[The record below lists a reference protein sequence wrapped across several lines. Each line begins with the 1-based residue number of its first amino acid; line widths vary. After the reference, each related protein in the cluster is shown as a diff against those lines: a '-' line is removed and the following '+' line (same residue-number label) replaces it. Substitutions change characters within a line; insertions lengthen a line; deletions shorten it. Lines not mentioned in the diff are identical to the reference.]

1 MSERSLKDCLDSL
14 PKSIVEQIESV
25 SAKMKLDEKQKEKL
39 IEEVVKEYFKSMYE
53 PGEAIGIIAAQSIS
67 EPATQMCCDYNER
80 IIVKYPEGIR
90 AVKIGEF
97 VNNVFD
103 EFGFEKEGNYEICD
117 LPNNTAFFVLSLDQN
132 EKIQWKRIKACVRI
146 KSPERLMKIKTK
158 SGRQIIATDAHS
170 FVIRKD
176 NKIIP
181 IRGDELKVGDR
192 IPVIKYLPEN
202 CLESIDLY
210 DFVESNRENSMPIAL
225 DKSFGWFIGAYL
237 SEGSCSNSQVSIHN
251 IDEDFLFNA
260 RNFASSLGI
269 NFKER
274 RYNSPFGESHTLSIN
289 SSVFH
294 KFIVNTCNKGS
305 YNKRVPEF
313 AYSAREE
320 FVSSLLRGY
329 FDGDG
334 NVSVSRRMIRV
345 SSNSEE
351 LIDGIKLL
359 LTRFGIFAYK
369 NKDKKQFSLMIPYKY
384 APIFLEK
391 IGSDIKEKRER
402 LEKLAKL
409 AEGYWTNKSQDF
421 NDMICGFG
429 DIFYTIAKKLKYPT
443 RYVNNFTKRQKIGRT
458 TLYRYIKLF
467 EKLAKDRNV
476 DISKELEILKRMANS
491 DVVWDEIV
499 DISYVKPSS
508 EYVYDI
514 SVDGLETFT
523 TFDGIVTHNTMRT
536 YHFAASAGIQV
547 TLGLPRLIEI
557 FDARKEPTTPMMT
570 IYLKPAYN
578 TKEKAE
584 EFAKKIKEKRVKYYA
599 TELSVDLT
607 NKKIKIV
614 FGKAKKADME
624 EIVARLEKN
633 LKDFNVKPAQNSILL
648 EAKKDISIKEL
659 ERMKRKILAIYVSG
673 VEGVKNSVVVK
684 EGDHWIVKTLGSNLQ
699 KIFQMD
705 EVDAT
710 KTYSNNIHEVAEV
723 LGIEA
728 ARNVLINEIN
738 NTLKQQG
745 LHVDERHIT
754 VVVDIMCFTGEV
766 RPIGRYGVAGS
777 QSSVLARAG
786 FEETIKHLVKA
797 SVRNEVDD
805 FEGIFDNVM
814 INQQIPAGTGMF
826 ELIAKM
832 GEEE

>member
-1 MSERSLKDCLDSL
+1 
-14 PKSIVEQIESV
+14 
-25 SAKMKLDEKQKEKL
+25 
-39 IEEVVKEYFKSMYE
+39 
-53 PGEAIGIIAAQSIS
+53 
-67 EPATQMCCDYNER
+67 
-80 IIVKYPEGIR
+80 
-90 AVKIGEF
+90 
-97 VNNVFD
+97 
-103 EFGFEKEGNYEICD
+103 
-117 LPNNTAFFVLSLDQN
+117 
-132 EKIQWKRIKACVRI
+132 
-146 KSPERLMKIKTK
+146 
-158 SGRQIIATDAHS
+158 
-170 FVIRKD
+170 
-176 NKIIP
+176 
-181 IRGDELKVGDR
+181 
-192 IPVIKYLPEN
+192 
-202 CLESIDLY
+202 
-210 DFVESNRENSMPIAL
+210 
-225 DKSFGWFIGAYL
+225 
-237 SEGSCSNSQVSIHN
+237 
-251 IDEDFLFNA
+251 
-260 RNFASSLGI
+260 
-269 NFKER
+269 
-274 RYNSPFGESHTLSIN
+274 
-289 SSVFH
+289 
-294 KFIVNTCNKGS
+294 
-305 YNKRVPEF
+305 
-313 AYSAREE
+313 
-320 FVSSLLRGY
+320 
-329 FDGDG
+329 
-334 NVSVSRRMIRV
+334 
-345 SSNSEE
+345 
-351 LIDGIKLL
+351 
-359 LTRFGIFAYK
+359 
-369 NKDKKQFSLMIPYKY
+369 
-384 APIFLEK
+384 
-391 IGSDIKEKRER
+391 
-402 LEKLAKL
+402 
-409 AEGYWTNKSQDF
+409 
-421 NDMICGFG
+421 
-429 DIFYTIAKKLKYPT
+429 
-443 RYVNNFTKRQKIGRT
+443 VNNFTKRQKIGRT
-458 TLYRYIKLF
+458 TLHRYIKLF
-467 EKLAKDRNV
+467 ERLAKDRNV
-476 DISKELEILKRMANS
+476 DISKELEILKRMADS

-607 NKKIKIV
+607 NKKIKVV

-633 LKDFNVKPAQNSILL
+633 LKDFNVKPTQNSIVL

-659 ERMKRKILAIYVSG
+659 ERMKRKILAMYVSG

-710 KTYSNNIHEVAEV
+710 KTYSNNIHEVAEI

-754 VVVDIMCFTGEV
+754 VVVDIMCFTGEI

-786 FEETIKHLVKA
+786 FEETIKHLVRA

-826 ELIAKM
+826 ELIAKL